1 MKDKIDIL
9 ILNNCPSFYKINLY
23 NELAKKCKIHIV
35 FIGLTN
41 QVVINNNF
49 ENDIHFQFDLLSK
62 IQIEKRIKIFSLL
75 KLSKI
80 IRTYNF
86 NKIVYGGYDDFEEKL
101 FMFLTPKR
109 KNCLQFESS
118 IRESKVTGFV
128 SKIKKIFFSRFSIA
142 IPSGNMQSAVF
153 EVLGF
158 KGQIIESK
166 GVGIFNK
173 SQIVRTDNNSG
184 KEIKYL
190 FIGRLIPL
198 KNLEFLIRV
207 FNQIKKPLTIV
218 GTGVLE
224 KHLKSISNSNINFAG
239 FVNNND
245 IHELY
250 CSHDVFILPSISE
263 PWGLVVE
270 EAVYYGLP
278 VLVSDAVG
286 CQIEMVLK
294 PNTGIVF
301 SPVNE
306 NDLLHA
312 IEKLEN
318 NFDTYKQNC
327 LNFNF
332 EERDSEQINA
342 YLKILSL

>member
-9 ILNNCPSFYKINLY
+9 IINNCPSFYKINLY
-23 NELAKKCKIHIV
+23 NELAKKCKIHVV

-41 QVVINNNF
+41 QVVINDDF

-62 IQIEKRIKIFSLL
+62 IQIEKRIKILSLL

-80 IRTYNF
+80 IRAYNF

-128 SKIKKIFFSRFSIA
+128 SKIKKLFFSRISIA
-142 IPSGNMQSAVF
+142 MPSGNMQSAVF
-153 EVLGF
+153 KALNF
-158 KGQIIESK
+158 KGQVVESK

-173 SQIVRTDNNSG
+173 SLIARTDNNTDT
-184 KEIKYL
+184 KLRYL
-190 FIGRLIPL
+190 FIGRLIPI

-207 FNQIKKPLTIV
+207 FNQLQKPLTIV

-224 KHLKSISNSNINFAG
+224 EHLKSISNSNITFTG
-239 FVNNND
+239 FVNNNV

-250 CSHDVFILPSISE
+250 YSHDVFVLPSISE
-263 PWGLVVE
+263 TWGLVVE

-286 CQIEMVLK
+286 CQTEMVLK

-312 IEKLEN
+312 IEKLDN

-332 EERDSEQINA
+332 EKRDSEQINA